1 VPARPPGAGR
11 RWLPL
16 ALLGVLLV
24 VALAVA
30 ARPQVD
36 TSEAARVDRIAREVK
51 CPTCRGLSAAES
63 DAEAATAVKVF
74 IRDRLRQGA
83 GDAEIKGELA
93 DRFGVSILLRPPAS
107 GLSGLVW
114 AIPVA
119 GFVVAGGGLG
129 YAFWRWRARGLRHA
143 TDEDIVLVERARRA

>member
-1 VPARPPGAGR
+1 MR

-16 ALLGVLLV
+16 ALLGAVLA

-30 ARPQVD
+30 ARPEVD
-36 TSEAARVDRIAREVK
+36 RSESARVERIAREVR

-83 GDAEIKGELA
+83 TDAQIKA
-93 DRFGVSILLRPPAS
+93 DLQERFGTGILLRPPAS
-107 GLSGLVW
+107 GVSGLVW
-114 AIPVA
+114 ALPVA
-119 GFVVAGGGLG
+119 AFVGAAGGLG
-129 YAFWRWRARGLRHA
+129 YAFWRWRSRAPRRA
-143 TDEDIVLVERARRA
+143 SDADVVLVERARRA

>member
-1 VPARPPGAGR
+1 MR

-16 ALLGVLLV
+16 ALLGGLLV

-36 TSEAARVDRIAREVK
+36 NREEARVGRIAREVR

-74 IRDRLRQGA
+74 IRERLRQGV
-83 GDAEIKGELA
+83 GDDEIKGELS

-107 GLSGLVW
+107 GISGLVW
-114 AIPVA
+114 SIPVGA
-119 GFVVAGGGLG
+119 FVLAGGGLG
-129 YAFWRWRARGLRHA
+129 YAFWRWRARGLQQA
-143 TDEDIVLVERARRA
+143 SDEDIVLVERARRA